1 MYKEIHTKKQRKLF
15 RLRRSKIKTI
25 AVAFGLVGFLII
37 GYVAFSIFN
46 SKRFPTV
53 KIGGVDLQKNA
64 FLKFFYKTS
73 DASGKEVV
81 VTAEKVIEETKD
93 NFIFEK
99 VTSNFMLSN
108 DETGTITSNFGKVVR
123 GNRSVCEFRDNV
135 VMTTKSGM
143 LLRTDIAVFDSEKSI
158 ISGDSR
164 INITKE
170 ETKLSADKYS
180 FNTEKNILTLTQN
193 AKAYNKNRDVTA
205 DELTIALDNDNDDSV
220 KQLIAS
226 GNAFLMSADYD
237 LSAKDSLIYEQNKIK
252 ATKDVELI
260 YKKDGK
266 NLNVKA
272 DQMDAFLN
280 DKSDI
285 KEIFADGNVI
295 IKTNDSVVKANH
307 AVYKDSN
314 KVIASGNVVI
324 SKEQGDIFGEEA
336 ELDINT
342 ENVVV
347 KKSSG
352 IVEANSGNANNKRK
366 NKGQS

>member
-1 MYKEIHTKKQRKLF
+1 MYKEVQEKKRGKLF
-15 RLRRSKIKTI
+15 RLRRTKIKTI
-25 AVAFGLVGFLII
+25 AIAFWLVGFFII
-37 GYVAFSIFN
+37 CYVAVSILS

-53 KIGGVDLQKNA
+53 RIGGVDLQKNT

-81 VTAEKVIEETKD
+81 VTAEKVVEETKD

-99 VTSNFMLSN
+99 VTSNFILSN

-123 GNRSVCEFRDNV
+123 GNRSMCEFRDNV

-143 LLRTDIAVFDSEKSI
+143 LLRTDVAVFDSEKNV
-158 ISGDSR
+158 ISGNSR

-170 ETKLSADKYS
+170 ETKLSSDKYT

-193 AKAYNKNRDVTA
+193 AKAYNRDRDVTA
-205 DELTIALDNDNDDSV
+205 NELTIVLDNENDDSV
-220 KQLIAS
+220 RQLIAS
-226 GNAFLMSADYD
+226 GNAFLKSADYD
-237 LSAKDSLIYEQNKIK
+237 LFAKDRLMYEQNKIK

-266 NLNVKA
+266 NLNVKS
-272 DQMDAFLN
+272 DQMDAFLS
-280 DKSDI
+280 DQSDI

-295 IKTNDSVVKANH
+295 IKTKDSVVKANH
-307 AVYKDSN
+307 AVYKDNN

-324 SKEQGDIFGEEA
+324 SKKQGDIFGEEA
-336 ELDINT
+336 ELDTNT
-342 ENVVV
+342 ENVVI

-352 IVEANSGNANNKRK
+352 IVGTSTGKADKKRHS
-366 NKGQS
+366 KGQ